1 MMKSTFIRNNKLVTR
16 SRDEKGRFV
25 RGDFEKLNIYILI
38 NQLQEVARRI
48 LDNVFY
54 LVNYQYQLGNLVD
67 STACAVYVNGELVDD
82 SIEYAYHQPISIG
95 PSKSKPQ
102 EYAVNSGMTG
112 RAAIDKWFS
121 ENRNLPV
128 KKKNVVNLV
137 AIAAM
142 HYGYY
147 LENGLYGGPEIQVIS
162 GITDEIEKELFG
174 LANEAGYSPS
184 ITEIAGVGKID

>member
-38 NQLQEVARRI
+38 NQLQEVARKV
-48 LDNVFY
+48 LDKVH
-54 LVNYQYQLGNLVD
+54 VIVDYQYQLGNLVD
-67 STACAVYVNGELVDD
+67 STACAVYVDGELVDD
-82 SIEYAYHQPISIG
+82 SIEYAYNQPISIG
-95 PSKSKPQ
+95 PSAKKNQ
-102 EYAVNSGMTG
+102 GYAVNSGMTG

-121 ENRNLPV
+121 ENRRIPV

-162 GITDEIEKELFG
+162 GITDEIENELFG
-174 LANEAGYSPS
+174 LASEAGYNPTIS
-184 ITEIAGVGKID
+184 EIAGVGKMD